1 MPRNKKV
8 QLREELQIFEQYLVE
23 NGLKHSRQREII
35 LEHFLANKG
44 HLSVDD
50 LYQIIQRSHPEIGRT
65 TIYRTLKLLCDA
77 ELAEAIELKDGLT
90 RFEHLYNNEHHDH
103 MICTECGAI
112 IEFTNDEIERL
123 QDEIA
128 RAHGFSADS
137 HRNQIFGV
145 CQKCNRRRRTIKKN
159 RSKGKSR
166 RAAYPLSD
174 AEPTPPLN

>member
-1 MPRNKKV
+1 MPRSKKV
-8 QLREELQIFEQYLVE
+8 QSREEFQVFEDYLAE

-44 HLSVDD
+44 HMTVDD
-50 LYQIIQRSHPEIGRT
+50 LYQIIQRTHPEIGRT

-77 ELAEAIELKDGLT
+77 ELAEAIELNDGLT
-90 RFEHLYNNEHHDH
+90 RFEHLYNSEHHDH

-123 QDEIA
+123 QKEIA

-137 HRNQIFGV
+137 HRHQIFGV
-145 CQKCNRRRRTIKKN
+145 CRKCNRRRRPIKKN
-159 RSKGKSR
+159 RSKNKSR
-166 RAAYPLSD
+166 RTDYSLSE
-174 AEPTPPLN
+174 AELIHL